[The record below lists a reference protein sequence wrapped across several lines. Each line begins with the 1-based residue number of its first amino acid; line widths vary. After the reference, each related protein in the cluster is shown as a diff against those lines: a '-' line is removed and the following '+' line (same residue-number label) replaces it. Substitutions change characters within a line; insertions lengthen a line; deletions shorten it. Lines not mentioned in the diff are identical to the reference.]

1 MKKTAFI
8 TGGSRGIGL
17 ATAEKFIKEGWQV
30 ASFYKNKPG
39 PEITGV
45 KYFQMDIVS
54 PKDIEEAFDAAFSEF
69 KRVDAFVNCVGIFGY
84 RALQYYDLDLLDEV
98 IDTNEK
104 GAYLVTKKIVSLMT
118 GGSIVYVSSTAAQ
131 IGSTDPVY
139 AGTKAAMLGLTKSM
153 AKDLAPDIRV
163 NCVAPG
169 VTNSDM
175 TKSMNPDRLKQL
187 IEMTLLKR
195 IAEPRDIANA
205 IYFLASDN
213 AKHITGACLD
223 INGGY
228 VLR

>member
-1 MKKTAFI
+1 MQKVVFI

-17 ATAEKFIKEGWQV
+17 AATKKFLKEGWLV
-30 ASFYKNKPG
+30 AAFYRNKPG
-39 PEITGV
+39 PILKGV
-45 KYFQMDIVS
+45 KYFQMDIVK
-54 PKDIEEAFDAAFSEF
+54 PKDIEKAFDEAFSEY
-69 KRVDAFVNCVGIFGY
+69 KRVDAFVNCAGIFGY
-84 RALQYYDLDLLDEV
+84 RALQYYDLELMDEV
-98 IDTNEK
+98 INTNEK
-104 GAYLVTKKIVSLMT
+104 GAYLATKKIIKLMT
-118 GGSIVYVSSTAAQ
+118 AGSIVYIASTAAQ

-139 AGTKAAMLGLTKSM
+139 AGTKAAMFGLTKSM

-187 IEMTLLKR
+187 TEMTLLKR
-195 IAEPRDIANA
+195 IAEPEDIANA
-205 IYFLASDN
+205 IYFLSSDE

-223 INGGY
+223 VNGGY